1 MTANAT
7 LRAVDYAALD
17 DAALAA
23 LLQRGDR
30 AAFRELM
37 QRSNRRLFR
46 VARGVLGSDAEA
58 EDVVQESYMEAYAN
72 LAGFRGEASLL
83 TWLTRI
89 VLNAAYGRLRRQHSQ
104 VEVEQI
110 EAAQLD
116 PGRIVAFPGTSV
128 SIDPAAAVAQ
138 EQIRRLIEKAVD
150 ALPEPFRIVFVLRE
164 IEGCTVEETATALSL
179 RSETVK
185 TRLHRARRLLHAA
198 LSDTLATTLNEAF
211 PFLGTRCERMTET
224 VMQRIAA
231 LPDGSND

>member
-1 MTANAT
+1 MTANAP

-17 DAALAA
+17 DAALTT

-89 VLNAAYGRLRRQHSQ
+89 VLNAAYGRLRRRRSQ

-116 PGRIVAFPGTSV
+116 PGRIVAFPGAGAV
-128 SIDPAAAVAQ
+128 DPAAAVAQ

-231 LPDGSND
+231 LPQDRSD

>member
-1 MTANAT
+1 MTANAI
-7 LRAVDYAALD
+7 LRAVDYAALG

-89 VLNAAYGRLRRQHSQ
+89 VLNAAYGRLRRRHSQ

-116 PGRIVAFPGTSV
+116 PGRIVAFPGASV
-128 SIDPAAAVAQ
+128 PVDPAAAVAQ
-138 EQIRRLIEKAVD
+138 EQIRRLIEIAVD

-224 VMQRIAA
+224 VMQRIAS